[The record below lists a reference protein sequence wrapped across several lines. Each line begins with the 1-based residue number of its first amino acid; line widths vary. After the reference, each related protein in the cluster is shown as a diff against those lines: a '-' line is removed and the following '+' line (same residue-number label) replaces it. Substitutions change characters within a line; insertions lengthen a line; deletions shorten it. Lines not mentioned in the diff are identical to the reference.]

1 VPTLTSVLFRVWLW
15 GFRLLSILLAVM
27 GTVGAGAAATLVALR
42 LSKPDFMPT
51 LSIPLASL
59 YMVVAAV
66 LAYAGIHGF
75 RATLGGNLNRVFS
88 NLGQRRGWRSN
99 E

>member
-1 VPTLTSVLFRVWLW
+1 V
-15 GFRLLSILLAVM
+15 LSILLAVM
-27 GTVGAGAAATLVALR
+27 GTVGAVAAAILVTLR

-51 LSIPLASL
+51 VSIPFASL

-75 RATLGGNLNRVFS
+75 RATLGGNVNRAFS
-88 NLGQRRGWRSN
+88 NLVQRRGWRAN